1 MCEFADIY
9 HSATS
14 NMITSVFWSV
24 VELTKDPYLLS
35 KIRDEIIDSASV
47 SSDSNPS
54 SLGLD
59 AKKLATQPLL
69 QCVFAE
75 VLRLYA
81 YVFLVNTSEHR
92 DFSFRGWM
100 IPRDQMVAISSHTA
114 HMDTNVW
121 NTGPTGNHPLHTFW
135 AERFL
140 IRPSNRRNGLLKKSW
155 TTSQIPTLSKDWQDE
170 EHTENAASGFVSN
183 TPGSPTV
190 FLGGLSSIWMPFG
203 GGHGLC
209 PGRHLAKEETLLGV
223 AMLITSFDFE
233 SIEYRDMWDR
243 LGLKR
248 GNREKKNLDLDMR
261 YFGTGVLPPKKEV
274 KFKIRRRGKM
284 QGGDN
289 VCHHLSI

>member
-1 MCEFADIY
+1 MCGLADMD

-24 VELTKDPYLLS
+24 VELAQDPHLLS
-35 KIRDEIIDSASV
+35 KIRVEIADSASV
-47 SSDSNPS
+47 SSDDGNPS
-54 SLGLD
+54 KSLALD
-59 AKKLATQPLL
+59 VKKLATQPLF

-81 YVFLVNTSEHR
+81 YVFLVNTSEQR

-114 HMDTNVW
+114 HMDPNVW
-121 NTGPTGNHPLHTFW
+121 NTGPTGNHPLRTFW

-140 IRPSNRRNGLLKKSW
+140 IRPSNRRPNLLRKSL
-155 TTSQIPTLSKDWQDE
+155 TTGQIPTLSKNRPNE
-170 EHTENAASGFVSN
+170 EDAEDAPSDFVAN
-183 TPGSPTV
+183 TPGAPNVS
-190 FLGGLSSIWMPFG
+190 LGGLSSKWIPFG

-223 AMLITSFDFE
+223 AMLITALDFE
-233 SIEYRDMWDR
+233 SMEHRDMWDR

-248 GNREKKNLDLDMR
+248 GQREKKNHDVDMK

-274 KFKIRRRGKM
+274 LFKIRRRGKM
-284 QGGDN
+284 QGGQT
-289 VCHHLSI
+289 V